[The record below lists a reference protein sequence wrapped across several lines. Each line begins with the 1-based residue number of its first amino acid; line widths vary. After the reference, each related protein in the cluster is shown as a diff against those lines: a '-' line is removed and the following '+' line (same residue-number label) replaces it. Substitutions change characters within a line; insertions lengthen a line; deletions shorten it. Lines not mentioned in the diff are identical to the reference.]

1 MHVVLCRIV
10 YVTNTFE
17 FDLISYVWV
26 SVQFMFSVTQSDISV
41 AKFHARFK
49 IKTCG
54 GKHFW
59 HNMMCSVETSAFHSF
74 WNTSCSFVDSGKP
87 DAVWPVFSWLGCRPI
102 VHSPQCAVTADKW
115 SMEINWFHSQSRC
128 LAFYNLWVSHR
139 RCFLKQSPQRPSW
152 ILMHIWTLYQKSC
165 FPQIYRNVVLLKTY
179 AGKAYL
185 LFPILV
191 K

>member
-41 AKFHARFK
+41 AKFHVRFK

-59 HNMMCSVETSAFHSF
+59 HNAMCSVETSAFHSF

-87 DAVWPVFSWLGCRPI
+87 DAVWPVYSWLG
-102 VHSPQCAVTADKW
+102 
-115 SMEINWFHSQSRC
+115 
-128 LAFYNLWVSHR
+128 
-139 RCFLKQSPQRPSW
+139 
-152 ILMHIWTLYQKSC
+152 
-165 FPQIYRNVVLLKTY
+165 
-179 AGKAYL
+179 L
-185 LFPILV
+185 LFTVPSVQVPLSLQINEAWKLIGFIHKADV
-191 K
+191 WPFIISGWVTEDASLNNPPKGHPGSSCTFELYISIPAFHRFTGTLFC